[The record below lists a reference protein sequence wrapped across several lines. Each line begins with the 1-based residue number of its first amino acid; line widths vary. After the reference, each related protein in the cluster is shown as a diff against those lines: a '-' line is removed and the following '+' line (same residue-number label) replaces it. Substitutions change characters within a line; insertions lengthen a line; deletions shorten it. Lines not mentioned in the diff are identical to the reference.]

1 MWKGRVAV
9 FFTILGL
16 KRLLRFEWLAI
27 LAASLLLTIISAGVL
42 GSPDWA
48 IRMAVYVSLYS
59 ILSFVLLR
67 YGLLATGSAM
77 FFLNSSSKLTLSD
90 GHVLRCCSRLR
101 CSRSGGRWETRR

>member
-16 KRLLRFEWLAI
+16 KRLFRFEWLAI
-27 LAASLLLTIISAGVL
+27 LAASLLLTISSAGVL

-67 YGLLATGSAM
+67 YGLLATVR
-77 FFLNSSSKLTLSD
+77 L
-90 GHVLRCCSRLR
+90 CSF
-101 CSRSGGRWETRR
+101 